1 MSEDVLYKY
10 DFLTGEYEK
19 IDAYKY
25 DYNMSVNS
33 RYVTNEKVYLLLCDN
48 SWSAYEPCCR

>member
-1 MSEDVLYKY
+1 MSDDVLYKY

-25 DYNMSVNS
+25 DYNMSVNF